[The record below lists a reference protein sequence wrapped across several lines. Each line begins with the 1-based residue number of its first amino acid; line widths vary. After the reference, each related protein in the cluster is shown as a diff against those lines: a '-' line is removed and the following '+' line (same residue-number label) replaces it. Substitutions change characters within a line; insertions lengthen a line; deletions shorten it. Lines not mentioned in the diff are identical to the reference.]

1 MVGKSTCGSGATGRS
16 GNAAMPATA
25 TAIVNSEV
33 ATGRRM
39 NGSEIFTALA
49 RRLRGLPGT
58 RLDARAGFQ
67 PALALDN
74 DPFTWRQPLRDDRD
88 SVVGRRRLDDARFGR
103 IVGLDDPHVKPLRA
117 ALQRRRWDRHGI
129 AARVDQ
135 RANPHE
141 LAGPESLVGVGE
153 TCLQADRAGGL
164 VDLFVEHA
172 ELALGQ
178 LLLVVLIPGAG
189 RDRSAQHSFA
199 HIEQA
204 LLRQRE
210 NDRRRSN
217 LGDDGQRVRIAG
229 ADDVAAV
236 ELSQPDPAIDRG
248 YDRGVAELNA
258 GSLDRGLVGV
268 DGGLEL
274 VDLGLLLIDRLL
286 RNGLALHQRLR
297 AGEVLLGG
305 WPRRLGLGLVG

>member
-88 SVVGRRRLDDARFGR
+88 SVVGRRRLDDAPFGP

-141 LAGPESLVGVGE
+141 LAGPESL
-153 TCLQADRAGGL
+153 GG
-164 VDLFVEHA
+164 
-172 ELALGQ
+172 
-178 LLLVVLIPGAG
+178 
-189 RDRSAQHSFA
+189 
-199 HIEQA
+199 
-204 LLRQRE
+204 
-210 NDRRRSN
+210 
-217 LGDDGQRVRIAG
+217 
-229 ADDVAAV
+229 
-236 ELSQPDPAIDRG
+236 RG
-248 YDRGVAELNA
+248 
-258 GSLDRGLVGV
+258 DRGLP
-268 DGGLEL
+268 
-274 VDLGLLLIDRLL
+274 
-286 RNGLALHQRLR
+286 R
-297 AGEVLLGG
+297 ARE
-305 WPRRLGLGLVG
+305 WRRADVSV